1 MNKIIL
7 AAVVT
12 LVIVAGGYYVFS
24 ILYAGQKE
32 SILVETNNVLIKNFA
47 FNPQTITVTVGTNVT
62 WVNEDSAPHTIKS
75 DNFNSEYLNT
85 EDSFKFT
92 FNNAGTYDY
101 ICGIHPAMKGR
112 VIVK

>member
-62 WVNEDSAPHTIKS
+62 WVNEDSVAHTIKS
-75 DNFNSEYLNT
+75 DNFNSENLNT
-85 EDSFKFT
+85 GNSFQFT